1 MLIGLTGGIAS
12 GKSTVSK
19 MIEAR
24 GIPVIDAD
32 QIAREVVE
40 KGSETLQKIVDYFG
54 TEILNEDGTLA
65 RKKLGAIVF
74 QDKEKREALNA
85 IIHPAI
91 RKRMLEKKEELLA
104 RGEKTIVFDIPL
116 LYENNL
122 FHLVDKVLLVYVDE
136 KTQLKRLMERDRAGE
151 KDAHR
156 RIASQMP
163 LAEKRERA
171 DAIIDNSGTIEETE
185 KQLDAIL
192 KRWHVVED

>member
-151 KDAHR
+151 KDARR